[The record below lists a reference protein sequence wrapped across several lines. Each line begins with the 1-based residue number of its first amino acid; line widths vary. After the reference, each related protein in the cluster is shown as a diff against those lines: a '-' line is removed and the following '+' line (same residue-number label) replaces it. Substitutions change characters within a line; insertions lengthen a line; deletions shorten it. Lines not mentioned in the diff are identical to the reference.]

1 MRFFLLFFLF
11 NFSLH
16 AQKANFKAAE
26 KFSQK
31 SLSEM
36 LKTTRVSPKW
46 FHESDKFWY
55 SYTTT
60 NGKHFYVVDPIKKTK
75 TKMLDNLDFSAK
87 LSELTRKY
95 ANTIQCN
102 SQLYNLLL
110 LMSMLQQ
117 EIEHLKYELDYLF

>member
-1 MRFFLLFFLF
+1 MKFFLLFFLF
-11 NFSLH
+11 NFSLY

-31 SLSEM
+31 NLSEM
-36 LKTTRVSPKW
+36 IKTTRISPKW

-75 TKMLDNLDFSAK
+75 TKMLDNLDFCFLYWVHNIEMFAICCRVRIPK
-87 LSELTRKY
+87 LIT
-95 ANTIQCN
+95 
-102 SQLYNLLL
+102 
-110 LMSMLQQ
+110 LMKPLW
-117 EIEHLKYELDYLF
+117 